1 MISKRIFPSVWLLI
15 SSVALMFGPQEIM
28 STLFFG
34 AGGGELGDSCS
45 VFLPLF
51 GFLIFVL
58 TAKRG
63 LTFFGRMA
71 FAVMEGTIFDEVVC
85 RIPLRSSLWGSILTG
100 PRRSCLRACSVELSN
115 HAWWKVL
122 VADGVRFSGIEWFN
136 GGILVLGSPSL
147 SVDLFWNWIGV
158 LRGRWSPVSI
168 SSNPL

>member
-1 MISKRIFPSVWLLI
+1 MLGGGVASSGSSNVQIATMISKRIFPSVWLLI

-45 VFLPLF
+45 VFLPL
-51 GFLIFVL
+51 L
-58 TAKRG
+58 
-63 LTFFGRMA
+63 
-71 FAVMEGTIFDEVVC
+71 
-85 RIPLRSSLWGSILTG
+85 SSLWGSILTG

-115 HAWWKVL
+115 PAWWKVL